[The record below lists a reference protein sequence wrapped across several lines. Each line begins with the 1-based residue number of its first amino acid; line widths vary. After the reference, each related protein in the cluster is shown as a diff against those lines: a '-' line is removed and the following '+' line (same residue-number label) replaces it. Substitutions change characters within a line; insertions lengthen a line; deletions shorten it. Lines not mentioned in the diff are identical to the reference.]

1 MYCVETPRIIAIR
14 TIWMLLFC
22 RSHDNPNDK
31 NGNETNK
38 STNNSG
44 DRYYCRSWSVYTR
57 RRSRSLGLLSMDF
70 CCDFSTVYGWLAGW
84 PLSTLLPKVRSS
96 ITISSKLVAEDEVSE
111 TLLDTSWASLI
122 GHYKT
127 QCRDSVCLQH
137 HPNGILPP
145 VREGSGR

>member
-1 MYCVETPRIIAIR
+1 MYCVKTPRIIAMR

-22 RSHDNPNDK
+22 WSHDNPNDK

-70 CCDFSTVYGWLAGW
+70 CCGVSTVYGW

-96 ITISSKLVAEDEVSE
+96 ITISSELVAEDVVSE

-127 QCRDSVCLQH
+127 QYRDSVCRQH
-137 HPNGILPP
+137 RPNGILPP
-145 VREGSGR
+145 VRERSGR